1 MTHET
6 EDAYHDKVKTILE
19 RLYGARNV
27 EHERYFEETGRFVD
41 FWVEGPIVDLAI
53 EVEND
58 FEAALKGAG
67 QSILYAAN
75 ELNAVPVIILPLGH
89 VEQPEA
95 DMMRSN
101 IAIVEMTTP
110 EQDAQQEEDTGN

>member
-1 MTHET
+1 MTHESEIT
-6 EDAYHDKVKTILE
+6 YHEKVQKVLE
-19 RLYGARNV
+19 LHYGEENV
-27 EHERYFEETGRFVD
+27 EYEKFLSETHRFVD
-41 FWVEGPIVDLAI
+41 FWVEGPVVDLAI

-67 QSILYAAN
+67 QSILYAAH
-75 ELNAVPVIILPLGH
+75 ELNAVPVIILPPDH

-101 IAIVEMTTP
+101 IAIVEMEP
-110 EQDAQQEEDTGN
+110 PDEEQDE

>member
-1 MTHET
+1 MSHET
-6 EDAYHDKVKTILE
+6 EDAYHEKVKSILE
-19 RLYGARNV
+19 RSYGEENV
-27 EHERYFEETGRFVD
+27 EYEKYLPETRRFVD
-41 FWVEGPIVDLAI
+41 FWVEGPVVDLAI

-67 QSILYAAN
+67 QSILYAAH
-75 ELNAVPVIILPLGH
+75 ELNAVPVIILPPDH

-101 IAIVEMTTP
+101 IAIVELEP
-110 EQDAQQEEDTGN
+110 PDEEKE